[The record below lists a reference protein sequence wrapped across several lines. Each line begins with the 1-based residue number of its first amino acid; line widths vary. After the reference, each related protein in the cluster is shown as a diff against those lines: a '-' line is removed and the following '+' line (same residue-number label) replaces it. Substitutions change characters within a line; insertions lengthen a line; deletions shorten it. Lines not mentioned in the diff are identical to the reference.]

1 MSNHDLVSSP
11 SLVVQ
16 GMREKWKL
24 PLDLMGGTSVMRSK
38 GKEYLPQEPRESDR
52 AYDVRLNR
60 TILYNMFRR
69 TVMSLK
75 GQAFVRPIV
84 VSNVPPEL
92 EYMEYN
98 FDGTG
103 RTITDIAADL
113 LEDLLVCGIAYGIV
127 DHPSVPGDVETLA
140 DYRDRGYRPYFNHI
154 APMRLLGWR
163 TTGDLGFPELD
174 QVRVFETSI
183 EEGEE
188 EFSEVIVERVLVYE
202 RERVRIF
209 ERQQGESEFEVDERD
224 FTLDKVPLVQAYA
237 SNEGFMMGS
246 SPLEDLAWMN
256 LVHYQSFSDQRNIL
270 HIARV
275 PFILATG
282 FTSDEVEGL
291 EINSNRLISTTSENA
306 SMKYVEHTGAAINA
320 GETDLNNLEKRGS
333 TLGADLIMMK
343 SVSRQTATARQIDQ
357 SESLSVIQLSLRS
370 LEKMLED
377 AYALA
382 GEWVGVDA
390 TDVSI
395 TIGEDLSAPVD
406 PNPVTSLI
414 SLAESL
420 GLTKSELIEL
430 AKQKNL
436 IPAYYE
442 VELGND
448 DVVGESGS
456 QQTPLNSEV
465 DINTEI
471 DI

>member
-1 MSNHDLVSSP
+1 MSNQDLVSSP

-16 GMREKWKL
+16 GMREKWRL
-24 PLDLMGGTSVMRSK
+24 PLDLMGGTSVMRAK
-38 GKEYLPQEPRESDR
+38 GRYYLPQEPRESNQ
-52 AYDVRLNR
+52 AYEIRLNR

-84 VSNVPPEL
+84 VSEVPPEL
-92 EYMEYN
+92 EYMEYD

-103 RTITDIAADL
+103 RTITDVAADL
-113 LEDLLVCGIAYGIV
+113 LEDLLVCGVAYGIV
-127 DHPSVPGDVETLA
+127 DHPSVPDDVETLA
-140 DYRDRGYRPYFNHI
+140 DYREGGYRPYFNHVS
-154 APMRLLGWR
+154 PMRLLGWR
-163 TTGDLGFPELD
+163 TTSDLGFPELD
-174 QVRVFETSI
+174 QVRIYETSI

-188 EFSEVIVERVLVYE
+188 EFSEVVKERVLVYE
-202 RERVRIF
+202 KDRVRVF
-209 ERQQGESEFEVDERD
+209 EREEGDPEFRVEERA
-224 FTLDKVPLVQAYA
+224 FTLGRVPMVQSYA
-237 SNEGFMMGS
+237 SNEGYMMGS
-246 SPLEDLAWMN
+246 SPLEDLAWVN

-275 PFILATG
+275 PFILARG
-282 FTSDEVEGL
+282 FTSDEVDGL
-291 EINSNRLISTTSENA
+291 EINSSRLISTTSTEA
-306 SMKYVEHTGAAINA
+306 DMKYVEHTGAAINA
-320 GETDLNNLEKRGS
+320 GETDLSNLEKRGA

-377 AYALA
+377 AYELA
-382 GEWVGVDA
+382 GEWIGVDA
-390 TDVSI
+390 SKVSI

-420 GLTKSELIEL
+420 GLKKSELIEL

-436 IPAYYE
+436 IPAYYN
-442 VELGND
+442 VDLGDD
-448 DVVGESGS
+448 DVVGESDTER
-456 QQTPLNSEV
+456 TPLNSEV
-465 DINTEI
+465 DINTEV